1 MADINY
7 KKLSQ
12 MGERVAVPTA
22 EDQVWFW
29 VVDRQEAD
37 PAFQNKYMDYVN
49 VVKDIGTS
57 QIKDGA
63 ITGPKLAAD
72 CVDGSK
78 VKDDAID
85 SEHIAAGAVD
95 LAHLAV
101 DFLLPYNKING
112 INIDPGADRIVFF
125 DDSATSLKYLGLGAG
140 LSITDTTLNAN
151 LPAVVDWE
159 ANQLGAHYIH
169 GNNLPLQANTWLT
182 AGEGITIDGRT
193 ISAGITEGQIADNAI
208 TNEKLRDSAALSVIG
223 RAANSSGD
231 PADIVAGTDGYVLR
245 RSGTSLSFGQV
256 VAAGIANGAI
266 TAGKIGA
273 GGVSA
278 TDQIADG
285 IITPEKLINQPTIIN
300 VRVFDENTIVSG
312 GEGKAIFFVP
322 YDLHGAILA
331 NVDIGVGAAKSSDGD
346 ISVQIY
352 NLGATKNMLTTLA
365 GLPTNIWNTIG
376 GGTRGVG
383 TESVTRGHR
392 LRVDVTY
399 AGSTAKGLD
408 VQLVFV
414 K

>member
-112 INIDPGADRIVFF
+112 INTDPGADRIVFF

-245 RSGTSLSFGQV
+245 RSGTALGFGQV
-256 VAAGIANGAI
+256 LSAGIANGAI
-266 TAGKIGA
+266 TAGKIAA

-278 TDQIADG
+278 TNQIADG
-285 IITPEKLINQPTIIN
+285 IITPAKLVSQPTIIN
-300 VRVFDENTIVSG
+300 VRVFDENTFVSG
-312 GEGKAIFFVP
+312 GTGKAQIFVP
-322 YDLHGAILA
+322 YDVDGAVLSKA
-331 NVDIGVGAAKSSDGD
+331 DIGVITPSTAEA

-352 NLGATKNMLTTLA
+352 RLETSANILSTAA
-365 GLPTNIWNTIG
+365 DLPINTYNTCV
-376 GGTRGVG
+376 GGTRGAG
-383 TESVTRGHR
+383 STSVTKGQR
-392 LRVDVTY
+392 LRIDVTY
-399 AGSTAKGLD
+399 AGNTAKGLD

>member
-245 RSGTSLSFGQV
+245 RSGTTLAFGQV
-256 VAAGIANGAI
+256 SSAGIATGAI
-266 TAGKIGA
+266 IAGKIAA

-278 TDQIADG
+278 TTQIADG
-285 IITPEKLINQPTIIN
+285 IITPAKLINQPTIIN
-300 VRVFDENTIVSG
+300 VRVFDENTVVSG
-312 GEGKAIFFVP
+312 GTGKAQIFVP
-322 YDLHGAILA
+322 YDVDGAVLSKA
-331 NVDIGVGAAKSSDGD
+331 DIGVVTCSTAEA
-346 ISVQIY
+346 ISVQVYRLDTSANILSTAASLPINVY
-352 NLGATKNMLTTLA
+352 NTCV
-365 GLPTNIWNTIG
+365 
-376 GGTRGVG
+376 GGTRGAG
-383 TESVTRGHR
+383 TTTVTKGQR
-392 LRVDVTY
+392 LRIDVTY
-399 AGSTAKGLD
+399 AGNTAKGLD

>member
-7 KKLSQ
+7 KKLSE
-12 MGERVAVPTA
+12 MEERVAVPTA

-29 VVDRQEAD
+29 IVDQQEAD
-37 PAFQNKYMDYVN
+37 PAFKNKYMDYVN
-49 VVKDIGTS
+49 VVKDIDTS

-63 ITGPKLAAD
+63 ITGPKLAPD
-72 CVDGSK
+72 CVVGSK
-78 VKDDAID
+78 VADDAID
-85 SEHIAAGAVD
+85 SEHVAAGAIDV
-95 LAHLAV
+95 AHLAV
-101 DFLLPYNKING
+101 DFLLPYSKIAG
-112 INIDPGADRIVFF
+112 INTDPNADRIIFF
-125 DDSATSLKYLGLGAG
+125 DDSASSLKHLALGTG
-140 LSITDTTLNAN
+140 LSITGTTLNAN

-159 ANQLGAHYIH
+159 TNQLGAHYIH

-182 AGEGITIDGRT
+182 AGSGITISGRV

-245 RSGTSLSFGQV
+245 RSGTALGFGQV
-256 VAAGIANGAI
+256 LSAGIATGAI
-266 TAGKIGA
+266 TAGKIAA

-285 IITPEKLINQPTIIN
+285 IITPAKLINQPTIIN

-312 GEGKAIFFVP
+312 GTGKAQIFVP
-322 YDLHGAILA
+322 YDLHQAVLA
-331 NVDIGVGAAKSSDGD
+331 NVDIGVMTASTSQV
-346 ISVQIY
+346 ISIQIY
-352 NLGATKNMLTTLA
+352 NLTTGVNLLSTVA
-365 GLPTNIWNTIG
+365 SLPVNVYNTIA
-376 GGTRGVG
+376 GGTRGIG
-383 TESVTRGHR
+383 TTAISRGHW
-392 LRVDVTY
+392 LRIDVTY
-399 AGSTAKGLD
+399 SGNTAKGLD

>member
-1 MADINY
+1 MTEILFS
-7 KKLSQ
+7 KLSQ
-12 MGERVAVPTA
+12 MGERTATPTA

-29 VVDRQEAD
+29 IVDQTEVN
-37 PAFQNKYMDYVN
+37 PANKNKYMDYVN
-49 VVKDIGTS
+49 VVKNIGTN
-57 QIKDGA
+57 QILNGA
-63 ITGPKLAAD
+63 ITGLKLAPD

-78 VKDDAID
+78 VADDSID
-85 SEHIAAGAVD
+85 SEHIVAGSVD

-101 DFLLPYNKING
+101 DFLLPYNKIDG
-112 INIDPGADRIVFF
+112 INTDPGGDRIVFF
-125 DDSATSLKYLGLGAG
+125 DDSATSLKYLDLGAG

-159 ANQLGAHYIH
+159 TNQLGAHYIH

-208 TNEKLRDSAALSVIG
+208 TNEKLRDSSALSVIG
-223 RAANSSGD
+223 RAESTSGD

-245 RSGTSLSFGQV
+245 RNGITLEFGQV
-256 VAAGIANGAI
+256 RSDGIATGAI
-266 TAGKIGA
+266 TAGKIGV

-278 TDQIADG
+278 TNQIADG
-285 IITPEKLINQPTIIN
+285 IITPAKLVSQPTIIN
-300 VRVFDENTIVSG
+300 VRVFDENTVVSDG
-312 GEGKAIFFVP
+312 TNKAQIFVP
-322 YDLHGAILA
+322 YDLDGAILSK
-331 NVDIGVGAAKSSDGD
+331 VDIGVITPSTSEA

-352 NLGATKNMLTTLA
+352 RLDTSANILSTAA
-365 GLPTNIWNTIG
+365 SLPINTYNTCI
-376 GGTRGVG
+376 GGTRGAG
-383 TESVTRGHR
+383 STAVTKGQR
-392 LRVDVTY
+392 LRIDVTY

>member
-112 INIDPGADRIVFF
+112 INTDPGADRIVFF

-245 RSGTSLSFGQV
+245 RSGTALGFGQV
-256 VAAGIANGAI
+256 LSAGIANGAI
-266 TAGKIGA
+266 TAGKIAA

-278 TDQIADG
+278 TNQIADG
-285 IITPEKLINQPTIIN
+285 IITPAKLVSQPTIIN
-300 VRVFDENTIVSG
+300 VRVFDDNTIVSG
-312 GEGKAIFFVP
+312 GTNKTRIFVP
-322 YDLHGAILA
+322 YDLDGAVLA
-331 NVDIGVGAAKSSDGD
+331 NVDIGVNTPSTNGT

-352 NLGATKNMLTTLA
+352 NIDSASNMLSTVASLA
-365 GLPTNIWNTIG
+365 NNNYNTARS
-376 GGTRGVG
+376 GTRGVG
-383 TESVTRGHR
+383 STAVLRGR
-392 LRVDVTY
+392 ILRIDVTY
-399 AGSTAKGLD
+399 AGNTAKGLD

>member
-159 ANQLGAHYIH
+159 TNQLGAHYIH

-245 RSGTSLSFGQV
+245 RSGTALGFGQV
-256 VAAGIANGAI
+256 LSAGIANGAI
-266 TAGKIGA
+266 TAGKIAA

-285 IITPEKLINQPTIIN
+285 IITPAKLVSQPTIIN
-300 VRVFDENTIVSG
+300 VRVFDEKTLVSG
-312 GEGKAIFFVP
+312 GTGKAQIFVP
-322 YDLHGAILA
+322 YDVDGAVLSK
-331 NVDIGVGAAKSSDGD
+331 VDIGVVTPSTSGA

-352 NLGATKNMLTTLA
+352 RLDTSTNLLSTVASLA
-365 GLPTNIWNTIG
+365 ANNYNTAAS
-376 GGTRGVG
+376 GTRGTG
-383 TESVTRGHR
+383 STTVTKGQR
-392 LRVDVTY
+392 LRIDVTY